1 MRLDMILTTLVDSLM
16 LGMFYVLVAVGLT
29 LVYSI
34 LDIVSFAHGEFY
46 MFGGF
51 VSYIFFSKYQLNY
64 FLVLLLAVLLVGS
77 FAVVIE
83 KFIYKRYR
91 GQILPAFI
99 VSLGLIWIFRESMRL
114 IFGNWDKAMPVAFP
128 GIVKLGSL
136 TFSVERLVL
145 TLIGA
150 VLMALLYVFIR
161 WSRLGRAMRA
171 IAQDREAALLQ
182 GINIDLI
189 SGLAFGLG
197 CGLAAVA
204 GVLTGSMF
212 YVSSTMGAPVI
223 LKSFLII
230 ILGGLGSIPGCLL
243 GGLILGFVDNF
254 ASVFLTVPMVTVT
267 TYTLIFLLLIF
278 RPHGLMGHE

>member
-1 MRLDMILTTLVDSLM
+1 MRWDMVLTTMVDSLM

-278 RPHGLMGHE
+278 RPHGLLGHE

>member
-1 MRLDMILTTLVDSLM
+1 MRWDMVLTTLVDSLM

-51 VSYIFFSKYQLNY
+51 VSYVFFSKYQLNY

-150 VLMALLYVFIR
+150 VLMSLLYVFIR
-161 WSRLGRAMRA
+161 WSRTGRAMRA

-182 GINIDLI
+182 GINIDRI

-254 ASVFLTVPMVTVT
+254 ASVYLTVPMVTVT

-278 RPHGLMGHE
+278 RPHGLLGHE